1 MNETDRLL
9 EQLKKLIK
17 IAEEYFSEER
27 YKKVK
32 KLIEHFAQRML
43 SAPASNKVYYH
54 NCYPGGW
61 LDHTL
66 NVIEA
71 VKRVANTY
79 KSLGGDIDF
88 TAEEAIFCAMFHD
101 LGKLGDID
109 TPYYIEQES
118 NWHRNRGELYLH
130 NPALPNM
137 PHSDRSLYL
146 LQHFGIEVSQKEWK
160 TIKCHDG
167 LFIDSNKPYFINYG
181 YPPSEFFTNLHH
193 IVHWADMMAT
203 HMEHDTNRNRL
214 RQSSK

>member
-1 MNETDRLL
+1 MKESDRLL
-9 EQLKKLIK
+9 KQLETLTQ

-27 YKKVK
+27 YKKVE
-32 KLIEHFAQRML
+32 KLIEHFGPRMMN
-43 SAPASNKVYYH
+43 SPASGKVH
-54 NCYPGGW
+54 FHCCYPGGW

-66 NVIEA
+66 NVVEA

-101 LGKLGDID
+101 LGKLGDVD
-109 TPYYIEQES
+109 TPYYIEQTS
-118 NWHRNRGELYLH
+118 DWHRNRGELYID

-146 LQHFGIEVSQKEWK
+146 LQEFGIEVNQKEWR

-167 LFIDSNKPYFINYG
+167 LFIDSNKPYFISYG
-181 YPPSEFFTNLHH
+181 YPPPEFFTNLHH

-203 HMEHDTNRNRL
+203 YMEHDKHRKRFHK
-214 RQSSK
+214 S